1 MNLFIILV
9 LISISAISILMGLFL
24 FLNPLLAI
32 EIQRRFYEKINWLI
46 EPVSMPKEV
55 RNTKI
60 MGIFLLIMALLTL
73 IKIFL

>member
-1 MNLFIILV
+1 MNLCLILV
-9 LISISAISILMGLFL
+9 LISISVISILIGLFL
-24 FLNPLLAI
+24 FLNPHFSI
-32 EIQRRFYEKINWLI
+32 EIQRRFYEKINWRI
-46 EPVSMPKEV
+46 EPVSLSKEI